1 MARATAAPRTAPADT
16 RERILEA
23 ALEAFSER
31 GFDGARTRE
40 IAAGAGVPLGLL
52 QYHFGAKTKLWRAAV
67 DRAFA
72 ELRDGLESI
81 LEDPAPADEA
91 ERLRILVRAHVR
103 FAAEHPEFIRLM
115 HEEGKRR
122 GPRMR
127 WLVDTHVKPL
137 FDELQ
142 ALIRRAQAT
151 ALVPAHLPPIH
162 LVYVIVG
169 AVGVIFHQA
178 EECRRVSGI
187 DPLSPAAVEAH
198 ARTVETLF
206 FGRIPGDPSR

>member
-1 MARATAAPRTAPADT
+1 MSRATAAEAAVDT
-16 RERILEA
+16 RERILQA
-23 ALEAFSER
+23 ALEAFSLR
-31 GFDGARTRE
+31 GFDGAKMRD
-40 IAAGAGVPLGLL
+40 IAAAAGVPLGLL
-52 QYHFGAKTKLWRAAV
+52 QYHFGAKSKLWRAAV

-72 ELRDGLESI
+72 ALRGGLEAI
-81 LEDPAPADEA
+81 LEDPRPADDV
-91 ERLRILVRAHVR
+91 ERLRILIRAHVQ

-137 FDELQ
+137 FREMVG
-142 ALIRRAQAT
+142 LIERAQALG
-151 ALVPAHLPPIH
+151 LVPAGIAPIH

-178 EECRRVSGI
+178 EECKRVAGF
-187 DPLSPAAVEAH
+187 DPLEPAAAAAH
-198 ARTVETLF
+198 ARAVELLLFGSPNQETL
-206 FGRIPGDPSR
+206 R